1 MGTALLASLHLMAI
15 RGPPLTPEYPLDSK
29 VHIPDVANGPGKLA
43 RTMFENARTHTHTYA
58 AGAVDANALL

>member
-1 MGTALLASLHLMAI
+1 MAI
-15 RGPPLTPEYPLDSK
+15 RGPPLTPEYPPDSK